1 MNKIRIISDLAVNL
15 AIAVF
20 TVMAVYNYFSG
31 GPDALGSV
39 NTQTFRYF
47 TTDSNLLMA
56 VIALVY
62 AGFNV
67 LCLFRPET
75 AEPKWLHI
83 LKFTG
88 TTAVSVTFVTVVIF
102 LGPTAAMKSGARGY
116 FRMFEGNV
124 FFLHFLCPLLAI
136 VSFTLLER
144 GPRLSVIETLW
155 ALIPTVVYS
164 IIYYIMVVKAARP
177 WPDFY
182 GFTFGG
188 KMWAVPFSVLGMYTL
203 TFGLATLLR
212 ISGPLIK

>member
-1 MNKIRIISDLAVNL
+1 MNRIRIISDLAVNL

-39 NTQTFRYF
+39 DTQTFRYF

-56 VIALVY
+56 AIALIY

-67 LCLFRPET
+67 LCLIRPDT
-75 AEPKWLHI
+75 VQPKWLHV
-83 LKFTG
+83 LKFIG

-124 FFLHFLCPLLAI
+124 FFLHFLCPVLAI
-136 VSFTLLER
+136 LSFTLLER
-144 GPRLSVIETLW
+144 GSRLTPAETLW
-155 ALIPTVVYS
+155 ALIPTLIYSVVYL
-164 IIYYIMVVKAARP
+164 IMVVLVKHP

-188 KMWAVPFSVLGMYTL
+188 KLWAIPFSMVGMYTL
-203 TFGLATLLR
+203 TFALATALR
-212 ISGPLIK
+212 VSGPMIK

>member
-1 MNKIRIISDLAVNL
+1 MSKIRIIADLILNL

-39 NTQTFRYF
+39 DTQTFRYF

-56 VIALVY
+56 LIAVIY
-62 AGFNV
+62 AVFNII
-67 LCLFRPET
+67 CLIRPET
-75 AEPKWLHI
+75 AEPEWLHI
-83 LKFTG
+83 LKFIG

-116 FRMFEGNV
+116 FRLFEGNV
-124 FFLHFLCPLLAI
+124 FFLHFLCPVLAVI
-136 VSFTLLER
+136 SFAVLER
-144 GPRLSVIETLW
+144 GVRLTPIQTLW

-164 IIYYIMVVKAARP
+164 IVYFIMVVLVKHP

-188 KMWAVPFSVLGMYTL
+188 KMWAVPFSVAGMYLL
-203 TFGLATLLR
+203 TYGLATLLR
-212 ISGPLIK
+212 ISGPVLK